1 MKVRQLSTVHAVGDT
16 RVLHKECKS
25 LLAAGYDVA
34 LIASHQGDEV
44 VEGVPVLGIGTAP
57 NRLWRMTVSAAR
69 LLRRALAEDADIY
82 HFHDPELIGVGLL
95 LRLRGK
101 KVVYDVHEDVPKQ
114 IMNKFWIAEPFKR
127 PLAVAAT
134 LAEKAAAA
142 GLSGVVTATPSIAE
156 KFPPGKTVVVQ
167 NFPEAD
173 LADEVS
179 GTPFPERRN
188 AFVYVGGLSEQ
199 QGLFEMLD
207 AFTRLPD
214 GLTGVLAGKFKQ
226 KEREAR
232 AHPGWSR
239 VRYPGVVGRTQVVRE
254 LRDAVCG
261 LVLDHPITNYVDA
274 YSTKMFEYLACGI
287 PVICSDFPLWVELVE
302 RYQCGVALDPFDT
315 EQVAEW
321 ILRYHTDPELAR
333 THGENGRRAIA
344 DHLNWRIEFAKLS
357 DLYGRICP

>member
-34 LIASHQGDEV
+34 LIASHPYDEV
-44 VEGVPVLGIGTAP
+44 VETVPVLGIGTAP

-127 PLAVAAT
+127 PLALAAT

-179 GTPFPERRN
+179 DTPFPKRRN

-199 QGLFEMLD
+199 QRLKAVLD
-207 AFTRLPD
+207 VFYSKLARRGVDLKAVDPGSPKQFGKRWRQVCSLQQGISQENAKVITRLVRDQGPK
-214 GLTGVLAGKFKQ
+214 GVK
-226 KEREAR
+226 
-232 AHPGWSR
+232 
-239 VRYPGVVGRTQVVRE
+239 TQIQGDE
-254 LRDAVCG
+254 LRVSSKSRDDLQAVQA
-261 LVLDHPITNYVDA
+261 LIRKADYDFAVQFVNY
-274 YSTKMFEYLACGI
+274 
-287 PVICSDFPLWVELVE
+287 
-302 RYQCGVALDPFDT
+302 R
-315 EQVAEW
+315 
-321 ILRYHTDPELAR
+321 
-333 THGENGRRAIA
+333 
-344 DHLNWRIEFAKLS
+344 
-357 DLYGRICP
+357 